1 MHRTALTSTRPRAR
15 ITIATALA
23 LCAAAAFAASAGA
36 ATDEPVKG
44 PKGAAFYTP
53 PKHISKDPGD
63 LIWQRKAKGLMAV
76 DGAKSN
82 TLVLYTTATEHGKTA
97 AVSGAVS
104 IPKGKPPKQGWP
116 VISFAHGTTGIA
128 DSCAPTRIAADSPMA
143 GGVTYLDPQVEEWV
157 DAGYA
162 VVRTDYRG
170 LGTPKEVH
178 QYLIGKP
185 AGRSVVDIVSAA
197 RDLGLD
203 IGKKYLIAGHS
214 QGGHAALWAA
224 GPDAQKF
231 APKLKL
237 RGTIAYAPG
246 SHIAEQADLLP
257 ALTSPS
263 GLSALVALII
273 RGAELKSP
281 QIDVPQILS
290 DPALALYPT
299 IDQGCLDQLG
309 QPDSY
314 GGIPPSEM
322 QRDGSDL
329 SPLLDVLAKQN
340 PAVTTK
346 APILMLQ
353 GTADSTVFP
362 AYTDLL
368 NDELVALGDQVTY
381 SKYEGVDHVGITSAA
396 EDEALAFM
404 EERLPPG

>member
-1 MHRTALTSTRPRAR
+1 MRV
-15 ITIATALA
+15 
-23 LCAAAAFAASAGA
+23 
-36 ATDEPVKG
+36 E
-44 PKGAAFYTP
+44 
-53 PKHISKDPGD
+53 
-63 LIWQRKAKGLMAV
+63 
-76 DGAKSN
+76 GAKSN
-82 TLVLYTTATEHGKTA
+82 RLVLYTTATDRGKTA

-104 IPKGKPPKQGWP
+104 VPKGKPPKEGWP
-116 VISFAHGTTGIA
+116 VITFAHGTTGIA
-128 DSCAPTRIAADSPMA
+128 DSCAPSRITAGSPMA
-143 GGVTYLDPQVEEWV
+143 GAVTYIDPQVEEWV
-157 DAGYA
+157 KAGYA

-178 QYLIGKP
+178 PYLIGEP

-197 RDLGLD
+197 RDLGLK

-224 GPDAQKF
+224 GPDAQRF

-237 RGTIAYAPG
+237 RGTVAYAPA

-263 GLSALVALII
+263 TLSALVALIV
-273 RGAELKSP
+273 RGAEAQSAQLN
-281 QIDVPQILS
+281 VPAFLS
-290 DPALALYPT
+290 DQALAPYPT
-299 IDQGCLDQLG
+299 IDQVCLDQLG
-309 QPDSY
+309 QSDSY

-329 SPLLDVLAKQN
+329 SPLLDILRGNN

-346 APILMLQ
+346 APILILQ

-362 AYTDLL
+362 FTTDQL
-368 NDELVALGDQVTY
+368 NQELVALGDQVTY

-396 EDEALAFM
+396 EAEALAFM
-404 EERLPPG
+404 EKQLPPG

>member
-1 MHRTALTSTRPRAR
+1 MHQTALTSARTRCRL
-15 ITIATALA
+15 TVATAFA
-23 LCAAAAFAASAGA
+23 LCAAVAFAGSAGA
-36 ATDEPVKG
+36 ATEPVKG
-44 PKGAAFYTP
+44 PKGAAFYDP
-53 PKHISKDPGD
+53 PKHLPKGVGE
-63 LIWQRKAKGLMAV
+63 LIWQRKAKGLMRV
-76 DGAKSN
+76 EGAKSN
-82 TLVLYTTATEHGKTA
+82 TLVLYTTATDRGKTA

-104 IPKGKPPKQGWP
+104 VPKGKPPKKGWP
-116 VISFAHGTTGIA
+116 VITFAHGTTGIA
-128 DSCAPTRIAADSPMA
+128 DSCAPSRITAGSPMA
-143 GGVTYLDPQVEEWV
+143 GAVTYIDPQVEEWV
-157 DAGYA
+157 KAGYA

-178 QYLIGKP
+178 PYLIGEP
-185 AGRSVVDIVSAA
+185 AGRSVVDIVNAA
-197 RDLGLD
+197 RDLGLE

-224 GPDAQKF
+224 GPDAQRF

-237 RGTIAYAPG
+237 RGTVAYAPA

-263 GLSALVALII
+263 TLSALVALIV
-273 RGAELKSP
+273 RGAEAQSAQLN
-281 QIDVPQILS
+281 VPAFLS
-290 DPALALYPT
+290 DQALAPYPT
-299 IDQGCLDQLG
+299 IDQVCLDQLG

-329 SPLLDVLAKQN
+329 SPLLDILRGNN

-346 APILMLQ
+346 APILILQ

-362 AYTDLL
+362 FTTDQL
-368 NDELVALGDQVTY
+368 NQELVALGDQVTY

-396 EDEALAFM
+396 EAEALAFM
-404 EERLPPG
+404 EKQLPPG

>member
-1 MHRTALTSTRPRAR
+1 MHRTALTSARTRCRL
-15 ITIATALA
+15 TVATAFA
-23 LCAAAAFAASAGA
+23 LCAAVAFAGSAGA
-36 ATDEPVKG
+36 ATEPVKG
-44 PKGAAFYTP
+44 PKGAAFYDP
-53 PKHISKDPGD
+53 PKHLPKGVGE
-63 LIWQRKAKGLMAV
+63 LIWQRKAKRLMRV
-76 DGAKSN
+76 EGAKSN
-82 TLVLYTTATEHGKTA
+82 RLVLYTTATDRGKTA

-104 IPKGKPPKQGWP
+104 VPKGKPPKEGWP
-116 VISFAHGTTGIA
+116 VITFAHGTTGIA
-128 DSCAPTRIAADSPMA
+128 DSCAPSRITAGSPMA
-143 GGVTYLDPQVEEWV
+143 GAVTYIDPQVEEWV
-157 DAGYA
+157 KAGYA

-178 QYLIGKP
+178 PYLIGEP

-197 RDLGLD
+197 RDLGLK

-224 GPDAQKF
+224 GPDAQRF

-237 RGTIAYAPG
+237 RGTVAYAPA

-263 GLSALVALII
+263 TLSALVALIV
-273 RGAELKSP
+273 RGAEAQSAQLN
-281 QIDVPQILS
+281 VPAFLS
-290 DPALALYPT
+290 DQALAPYPT
-299 IDQGCLDQLG
+299 IDQVCLDQLG

-329 SPLLDVLAKQN
+329 SPLLDILRGNN

-346 APILMLQ
+346 APILILQ

-362 AYTDLL
+362 FTTDQL
-368 NDELVALGDQVTY
+368 NQELVALGDQVTY

-396 EDEALAFM
+396 EAEALAFM
-404 EERLPPG
+404 EKQLPPG

>member
-1 MHRTALTSTRPRAR
+1 MHQTALTSARTRCRL
-15 ITIATALA
+15 TVATAFA
-23 LCAAAAFAASAGA
+23 LCAAVAFAGSAGA
-36 ATDEPVKG
+36 ATEPVKG
-44 PKGAAFYTP
+44 PKGAAFYDP
-53 PKHISKDPGD
+53 PKHLPKGVGE
-63 LIWQRKAKGLMAV
+63 LIWQRKAKRLMRV
-76 DGAKSN
+76 EGAKSN
-82 TLVLYTTATEHGKTA
+82 RLVLYTTATDRGKTA

-104 IPKGKPPKQGWP
+104 VPKGKPPKEGWP
-116 VISFAHGTTGIA
+116 VITFAHGTTGIA
-128 DSCAPTRIAADSPMA
+128 DSCAPSRITAGSPMA
-143 GGVTYLDPQVEEWV
+143 GAVTYIDPQVEEWV
-157 DAGYA
+157 KAGYA

-178 QYLIGKP
+178 PYLIGEP

-197 RDLGLD
+197 RDLGLK

-224 GPDAQKF
+224 GPDAQRF

-237 RGTIAYAPG
+237 RGTVAYAPA

-263 GLSALVALII
+263 TLSALVALIV
-273 RGAELKSP
+273 RGAEAQSAQLN
-281 QIDVPQILS
+281 VPAFLS
-290 DPALALYPT
+290 DQALAPYPT
-299 IDQGCLDQLG
+299 IDQVCLDQLG
-309 QPDSY
+309 QSDSY

-329 SPLLDVLAKQN
+329 SPLLDILRGNN

-346 APILMLQ
+346 APILILQ

-362 AYTDLL
+362 FTTDQL
-368 NDELVALGDQVTY
+368 NQELVALGDQVTY

-396 EDEALAFM
+396 EAEALAFM
-404 EERLPPG
+404 EKQLPPG

>member
-1 MHRTALTSTRPRAR
+1 M
-15 ITIATALA
+15 ATAFA
-23 LCAAAAFAASAGA
+23 LCAAVAFAGSAGA
-36 ATDEPVKG
+36 ATEPVKG
-44 PKGAAFYTP
+44 PKGAAFYDP
-53 PKHISKDPGD
+53 PKHLPKGVGE
-63 LIWQRKAKGLMAV
+63 LIWQRKAKRLMRV
-76 DGAKSN
+76 EGAKSN
-82 TLVLYTTATEHGKTA
+82 RLVLYTTATDRGKTA

-104 IPKGKPPKQGWP
+104 VPKGKPPKKGWP
-116 VISFAHGTTGIA
+116 VITFAHGTTGIA
-128 DSCAPTRIAADSPMA
+128 DSCAPSRITAGSPMA
-143 GGVTYLDPQVEEWV
+143 GAVTYIDPQVEEWV
-157 DAGYA
+157 KAGYA

-178 QYLIGKP
+178 PYLIGEP
-185 AGRSVVDIVSAA
+185 AGRSVVDIVNAA
-197 RDLGLD
+197 RDLGLE

-224 GPDAQKF
+224 GPDAQRF

-237 RGTIAYAPG
+237 RGTVAYAPA

-263 GLSALVALII
+263 TLSALVALIV
-273 RGAELKSP
+273 RGAEAQSAQLN
-281 QIDVPQILS
+281 VPAFLS
-290 DPALALYPT
+290 DQALAPYPT
-299 IDQGCLDQLG
+299 IDQVCLDQLG

-329 SPLLDVLAKQN
+329 SPLLDILRGNN

-346 APILMLQ
+346 APILILQ

-362 AYTDLL
+362 FTTDQL
-368 NDELVALGDQVTY
+368 NQELVALGDQVTY

-396 EDEALAFM
+396 EAEALAFM
-404 EERLPPG
+404 EKQLPPG

>member
-1 MHRTALTSTRPRAR
+1 
-15 ITIATALA
+15 
-23 LCAAAAFAASAGA
+23 
-36 ATDEPVKG
+36 
-44 PKGAAFYTP
+44 
-53 PKHISKDPGD
+53 
-63 LIWQRKAKGLMAV
+63 
-76 DGAKSN
+76 
-82 TLVLYTTATEHGKTA
+82 
-97 AVSGAVS
+97 
-104 IPKGKPPKQGWP
+104 
-116 VISFAHGTTGIA
+116 
-128 DSCAPTRIAADSPMA
+128 MA
-143 GGVTYLDPQVEEWV
+143 GGVTYIDPQVEEWV

-273 RGAELKSP
+273 RGAELEVARRSTFN
-281 QIDVPQILS
+281 QILS

-299 IDQGCLDQLG
+299 IDQVCLDQLG

-329 SPLLDVLAKQN
+329 SPLLDVLREQN

-346 APILMLQ
+346 APILILQ

-362 AYTDLL
+362 VLHRPAQRRARRPGRPGHLL
-368 NDELVALGDQVTY
+368 QVRGRRPRRDHLG
-381 SKYEGVDHVGITSAA
+381 GG
-396 EDEALAFM
+396 
-404 EERLPPG
+404 G

>member
-1 MHRTALTSTRPRAR
+1 MHQTALTSARTRCRL
-15 ITIATALA
+15 TVATAFA
-23 LCAAAAFAASAGA
+23 LCAAVAFAGSAGA
-36 ATDEPVKG
+36 ATEPVKG
-44 PKGAAFYTP
+44 PKGAAFYDP
-53 PKHISKDPGD
+53 PKHLPKGVGE
-63 LIWQRKAKGLMAV
+63 LIWQRKAKRLMQV
-76 DGAKSN
+76 EGAKSN
-82 TLVLYTTATEHGKTA
+82 TLVLYTTATDRGKTA

-104 IPKGKPPKQGWP
+104 VPKGKPPKEGWP
-116 VISFAHGTTGIA
+116 VITFAHGTTGIA
-128 DSCAPTRIAADSPMA
+128 DSCAPSRITAGSPMA
-143 GGVTYLDPQVEEWV
+143 GAVTYIDPQVEEWV
-157 DAGYA
+157 KAGYA

-178 QYLIGKP
+178 PYLIGEP

-197 RDLGLD
+197 RDLGLK

-224 GPDAQKF
+224 GPDAQRF

-237 RGTIAYAPG
+237 RGTVAYAPA

-263 GLSALVALII
+263 TLSALVALIV
-273 RGAELKSP
+273 RGAEAQSAQLN
-281 QIDVPQILS
+281 VPAFLS
-290 DPALALYPT
+290 DQALAPYPT
-299 IDQGCLDQLG
+299 IDQVCLDQLG
-309 QPDSY
+309 QSDSY

-329 SPLLDVLAKQN
+329 SPLLDILRGNN

-346 APILMLQ
+346 APILILQ

-362 AYTDLL
+362 FTTDQL
-368 NDELVALGDQVTY
+368 NQELVALGDQVTY

-396 EDEALAFM
+396 EAEALAFM
-404 EERLPPG
+404 EKQLPPG

>member
-1 MHRTALTSTRPRAR
+1 MHQTALTSAWTRCRL
-15 ITIATALA
+15 TVATAFA
-23 LCAAAAFAASAGA
+23 LCAAVAFAGSAGA
-36 ATDEPVKG
+36 ATEPVKG
-44 PKGAAFYTP
+44 PKGAAFYDP
-53 PKHISKDPGD
+53 PKHLPKGVGE
-63 LIWQRKAKGLMAV
+63 LIWQRKAKRLMRV
-76 DGAKSN
+76 EGAKSN
-82 TLVLYTTATEHGKTA
+82 RLVLYTTATDRGKTA

-104 IPKGKPPKQGWP
+104 VPKGKPPKEGWP
-116 VISFAHGTTGIA
+116 VITFAHGTTGIA
-128 DSCAPTRIAADSPMA
+128 DSCAPSRITAGSPMA
-143 GGVTYLDPQVEEWV
+143 GAVTYIDPQVEEWV
-157 DAGYA
+157 KAGYA

-178 QYLIGKP
+178 PYLIGEP

-197 RDLGLD
+197 RDLGLK

-224 GPDAQKF
+224 GPDAQRF

-237 RGTIAYAPG
+237 RGTVAYAPA

-263 GLSALVALII
+263 TLSALVALIV
-273 RGAELKSP
+273 RGAEAQSAQLN
-281 QIDVPQILS
+281 VPAFLS
-290 DPALALYPT
+290 DQALAPYPT
-299 IDQGCLDQLG
+299 IDQVCLDQLG

-329 SPLLDVLAKQN
+329 SPLLDILRGNN

-346 APILMLQ
+346 APILILQ

-362 AYTDLL
+362 FTTDQL
-368 NDELVALGDQVTY
+368 NQELVALGDQVTY
-381 SKYEGVDHVGITSAA
+381 SRYEGVDHVGITSAA
-396 EDEALAFM
+396 EAEALAFM
-404 EERLPPG
+404 EKQLPPG

>member
-1 MHRTALTSTRPRAR
+1 MHQTALTSARTRCRL
-15 ITIATALA
+15 TVATAFA
-23 LCAAAAFAASAGA
+23 LCAAVAFAGSAGA
-36 ATDEPVKG
+36 ATEPVKG
-44 PKGAAFYTP
+44 PKGAAFYDP
-53 PKHISKDPGD
+53 PKHLPKGVGE
-63 LIWQRKAKGLMAV
+63 LIWQRKAKRLMRV
-76 DGAKSN
+76 EGAKSN
-82 TLVLYTTATEHGKTA
+82 RLVLYTTATDRGKTA

-104 IPKGKPPKQGWP
+104 VPKGKPPKEGWP
-116 VISFAHGTTGIA
+116 VITFAHGTTGIA
-128 DSCAPTRIAADSPMA
+128 DSCAPSRITAGSPMA
-143 GGVTYLDPQVEEWV
+143 GAVTYIDPQVEEWV
-157 DAGYA
+157 KAGYA

-178 QYLIGKP
+178 PYLIGEP

-197 RDLGLD
+197 RDLGLK

-224 GPDAQKF
+224 GPDAQRF

-237 RGTIAYAPG
+237 RGTVAYAPA

-263 GLSALVALII
+263 TLSALVALIV
-273 RGAELKSP
+273 RGAEAQSAQLN
-281 QIDVPQILS
+281 VPAFLS
-290 DPALALYPT
+290 DQALAPYPT
-299 IDQGCLDQLG
+299 IDQVCLDQLG

-329 SPLLDVLAKQN
+329 SPLLDILRGNN

-346 APILMLQ
+346 APILILQ

-362 AYTDLL
+362 FTTDQL
-368 NDELVALGDQVTY
+368 NQELVALGDQVTY

-396 EDEALAFM
+396 EAEALAFM
-404 EERLPPG
+404 EKQLPPG

>member
-1 MHRTALTSTRPRAR
+1 MHRTALTSARTRCRL
-15 ITIATALA
+15 TVATAFA
-23 LCAAAAFAASAGA
+23 LCAAVAFAGSAGA
-36 ATDEPVKG
+36 ATEPVKG
-44 PKGAAFYTP
+44 PKGAAFYDP
-53 PKHISKDPGD
+53 PKHLPKGVGE
-63 LIWQRKAKGLMAV
+63 LIWQRKAKRLMRV
-76 DGAKSN
+76 EGAKSN
-82 TLVLYTTATEHGKTA
+82 RLVLYTTATDRGKTA

-104 IPKGKPPKQGWP
+104 VPKGKPPKEGWP
-116 VISFAHGTTGIA
+116 VITFAHGTTGIA
-128 DSCAPTRIAADSPMA
+128 DSCAPSRITAGSPMA
-143 GGVTYLDPQVEEWV
+143 GAVTYIDPQVEEWV
-157 DAGYA
+157 KAGYA

-178 QYLIGKP
+178 PYLIGEP

-197 RDLGLD
+197 RDLGLK

-224 GPDAQKF
+224 GPDAQRF

-237 RGTIAYAPG
+237 RGTVAYAPA

-263 GLSALVALII
+263 TLSALVALIV
-273 RGAELKSP
+273 RGAEAQSAQLN
-281 QIDVPQILS
+281 VPAFLS
-290 DPALALYPT
+290 DQALAPYPT
-299 IDQGCLDQLG
+299 IDQVCLDQLG
-309 QPDSY
+309 QSDSY

-329 SPLLDVLAKQN
+329 SPLLDILRGNN

-346 APILMLQ
+346 APILILQ

-362 AYTDLL
+362 FTTDQL
-368 NDELVALGDQVTY
+368 NQELVALGDQVTY

-396 EDEALAFM
+396 EAEALAFM
-404 EERLPPG
+404 EKQLPPG

>member
-1 MHRTALTSTRPRAR
+1 MHRTALTSARTRCRL
-15 ITIATALA
+15 TVATAFA
-23 LCAAAAFAASAGA
+23 LCAAVAFAGSAGA
-36 ATDEPVKG
+36 ATEPVKG
-44 PKGAAFYTP
+44 PKGAAFYDP
-53 PKHISKDPGD
+53 PKHLPKGVGE
-63 LIWQRKAKGLMAV
+63 LIWQREAKRLMRV
-76 DGAKSN
+76 EGAKSN
-82 TLVLYTTATEHGKTA
+82 RLVLYTTATDRGKTA

-104 IPKGKPPKQGWP
+104 VPKGKPPKEGWP
-116 VISFAHGTTGIA
+116 VITFAHGTTGIA
-128 DSCAPTRIAADSPMA
+128 DSCAPSRITAGSPMA
-143 GGVTYLDPQVEEWV
+143 GAVTYIDPQVEEWV
-157 DAGYA
+157 KAGYA

-178 QYLIGKP
+178 PYLIGEP

-197 RDLGLD
+197 RDLGLK

-224 GPDAQKF
+224 GPDAQRF

-237 RGTIAYAPG
+237 RGTVAYAPA

-263 GLSALVALII
+263 TLSALVALIV
-273 RGAELKSP
+273 RGAEAQSAQLN
-281 QIDVPQILS
+281 VPAFLS
-290 DPALALYPT
+290 DQALAPYPT
-299 IDQGCLDQLG
+299 IDQVCLDQLG
-309 QPDSY
+309 QSDSY

-329 SPLLDVLAKQN
+329 SPLLDILRGNN

-346 APILMLQ
+346 APILILQ

-362 AYTDLL
+362 FTTDQL
-368 NDELVALGDQVTY
+368 NQELVALGDQVTY

-396 EDEALAFM
+396 EAEALAFM
-404 EERLPPG
+404 EKQLPPG

>member
-1 MHRTALTSTRPRAR
+1 MHQTALTSTRPRAR

-53 PKHISKDPGD
+53 PKQISKDPGD

-82 TLVLYTTATEHGKTA
+82 TLVLYTTAAEHGKTA

-128 DSCAPTRIAADSPMA
+128 DSCAPTRIAANSPMA
-143 GGVTYLDPQVEEWV
+143 GGVTYIDPQVEEWV

-170 LGTPKEVH
+170 LGTPK
-178 QYLIGKP
+178 
-185 AGRSVVDIVSAA
+185 
-197 RDLGLD
+197 DLGLD
-203 IGKKYLIAGHS
+203 IGKRYLIAGHS

-263 GLSALVALII
+263 GLSALVVLII
-273 RGAELKSP
+273 RGADLESP
-281 QIDVPQILS
+281 PIDVPQILS

-314 GGIPPSEM
+314 GGIPPSEL

-404 EERLPPG
+404 EKRLPPG

>member
-1 MHRTALTSTRPRAR
+1 LQDTTRTSTRPRIR
-15 ITIATALA
+15 ITIATAAVLGAAMALA
-23 LCAAAAFAASAGA
+23 GPAGA

-53 PKHISKDPGD
+53 PKHISKQPGD
-63 LIWQRKAKGLMAV
+63 LIWERKAKGLMVV

-82 TLVLYTTATEHGKTA
+82 TLVLYTSANEKGKTT

-104 IPKGKPPKQGWP
+104 VPKGKPPKQGWP

-178 QYLIGKP
+178 QYLMGKP

-203 IGKKYLIAGHS
+203 IGKRYLIAGHS

-273 RGAELKSP
+273 RGAAVKSP
-281 QIDVPQILS
+281 QIDVPSILS

-299 IDQGCLDQLG
+299 IDQECLGELG
-309 QPDSY
+309 ESDSY
-314 GGIPPSEM
+314 GGIPPSEI

-329 SPLLDVLAKQN
+329 TALLDVLRAQN

-346 APILMLQ
+346 APILLLQ
-353 GTADSTVFP
+353 GTADGTVFP
-362 AYTDLL
+362 VYTDQL

-404 EERLPPG
+404 EARLPPR